1 MKILQLV
8 MLGLFLVLSLS
19 NVAFAAIDLSETLSS
34 DDEDAFDEILEPVMD
49 IYNFVKYIATAVA
62 ALVLVGAGIVF
73 MFSGSSP
80 GKREMAKGMVMY
92 VVIGLVIIWIAPLMV
107 DFLVQ

>member
-1 MKILQLV
+1 MKVLQLV
-8 MLGLFLVLSLS
+8 MLGLFLALSLS
-19 NVAFAAIDLSETLSS
+19 NVALAEIDLSETLST

-92 VVIGLVIIWIAPLMV
+92 VVIGLVIIWIAPLLV